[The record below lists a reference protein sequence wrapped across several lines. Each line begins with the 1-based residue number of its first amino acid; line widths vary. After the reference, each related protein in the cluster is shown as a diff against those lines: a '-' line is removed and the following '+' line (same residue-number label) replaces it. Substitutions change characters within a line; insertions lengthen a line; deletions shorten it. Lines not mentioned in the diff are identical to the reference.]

1 MSHTKHLNTNKQFM
15 RGNFVLAFLVIATVV
30 IFIYMS
36 MQLKMKQNAHPK
48 YTAQYSII
56 LDKSLQGDSI
66 QILLSNSQAMQDSVL
81 VARGIVQVGDTI
93 GFQKFES
100 NPSLQVIEYPS
111 ENFTP
116 FDLGD
121 NGGIFRLVR
130 TEVGLELEAE

>member
-1 MSHTKHLNTNKQFM
+1 MICTTY
-15 RGNFVLAFLVIATVV
+15 FLTFFSELIPPT
-30 IFIYMS
+30 
-36 MQLKMKQNAHPK
+36 
-48 YTAQYSII
+48 
-56 LDKSLQGDSI
+56 G
-66 QILLSNSQAMQDSVL
+66 LSNSQAMQDSVL